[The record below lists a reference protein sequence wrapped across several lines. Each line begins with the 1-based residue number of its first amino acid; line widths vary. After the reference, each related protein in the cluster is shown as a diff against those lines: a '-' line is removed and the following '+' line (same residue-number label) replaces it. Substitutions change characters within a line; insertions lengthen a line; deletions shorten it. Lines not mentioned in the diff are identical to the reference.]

1 MRFKR
6 RPNEIKPPPIFL
18 FLSLSLVAKGA
29 ERLIRDF
36 SSVIS
41 LPRRENDGTRLASCR
56 PGQRLHV
63 QYHPVA
69 FGGLQDD
76 GPLPVVLLRRFR
88 GASESLSS
96 WRQLETGTGW
106 PWKNCPLP
114 GEGYWCIPGWT
125 VGKRVSFPAGWKNSR
140 DLVAFSFIRLNVEYR
155 EKGHLFQGNWFLDSS
170 MGSLLGWGWKT
181 FGGLVKS
188 KL

>member
-6 RPNEIKPPPIFL
+6 RPNEIKPPPI

-96 WRQLETGTGW
+96 WRQLAKKRERADHGKTVPFQGRVIDVSRDERLEREFPFPRDGKIRAASLRFLLFDW
-106 PWKNCPLP
+106 MWN
-114 GEGYWCIPGWT
+114 
-125 VGKRVSFPAGWKNSR
+125 VGKRGTCFKGIDSLIPR
-140 DLVAFSFIRLNVEYR
+140 R
-155 EKGHLFQGNWFLDSS
+155 E
-170 MGSLLGWGWKT
+170 
-181 FGGLVKS
+181 VC
-188 KL
+188 